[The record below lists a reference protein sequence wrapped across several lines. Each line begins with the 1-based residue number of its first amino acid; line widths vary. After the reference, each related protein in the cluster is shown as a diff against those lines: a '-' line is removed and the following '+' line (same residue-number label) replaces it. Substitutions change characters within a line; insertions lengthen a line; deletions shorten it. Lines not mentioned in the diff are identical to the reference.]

1 MSEEKKI
8 YIAQWVFGALGVL
21 IALNEFGKGG
31 LGILSGL
38 VLAVSAFII
47 TPFASKLI
55 DQKIPLLQKKYSLKV
70 FLQFLISFLLF
81 LTGIIL
87 TPRNEP
93 VTTRTIENTV
103 IDIQETTIEQLVIE
117 TETVEESPTEEP
129 TTESNMEDTTEEL
142 STELNTEGILIEES
156 ITVVRDRKDEALQ
169 EALQFVEYSNV
180 SYAGLIEVLEFV
192 GYSHEEAV
200 YAADNCNADWN
211 HEAAECAEGF
221 TKVEN
226 FSKERLI
233 ELLMSDGYTGEQAEY
248 GASTIDFSNF
258 EPAPIPQTEAPAVQV
273 EQPAIPNVSSH
284 EYWINTDSGK
294 FHYSDCRTIK
304 NKEDPHWETYHG
316 DRADL
321 ISQGYD
327 PCGVCDP

>member
-1 MSEEKKI
+1 
-8 YIAQWVFGALGVL
+8 
-21 IALNEFGKGG
+21 
-31 LGILSGL
+31 
-38 VLAVSAFII
+38 
-47 TPFASKLI
+47 
-55 DQKIPLLQKKYSLKV
+55 LQK
-70 FLQFLISFLLF
+70 
-81 LTGIIL
+81 
-87 TPRNEP
+87 
-93 VTTRTIENTV
+93 
-103 IDIQETTIEQLVIE
+103 
-117 TETVEESPTEEP
+117 
-129 TTESNMEDTTEEL
+129 
-142 STELNTEGILIEES
+142 
-156 ITVVRDRKDEALQ
+156 
-169 EALQFVEYSNV
+169 ALQFIENLDK
-180 SYAGLIEVLEFV
+180 SYTGLIEILEFV

-211 HEAAECAEGF
+211 QEAAESARGYMDV
-221 TKVEN
+221 KD
-226 FSKERLI
+226 FSKEELI
-233 ELLMSDGYTGEQAEY
+233 KQLIDGDGYTKEQAEY

-304 NKEDPHWETYHG
+304 NREDPHWETYHG